1 MRRRGVR
8 LLPAVLAAT
17 ATLALGPGLS
27 AAAEPPDEVGGLNPP
42 AAPNPPP
49 TIVGSAGI
57 GQMLTGSRGG
67 WEARVTEFEYAWLR
81 CDATGGAC
89 VATGDTDLAYTVT
102 AADAGSTLRLRVK
115 GTDPTP
121 AVGGF
126 RITHSAARSVPVP
139 PASSSAPTIAGE
151 ARDGRTLT
159 GTNGAWTGTA
169 PIAFA
174 YRWRRCNADGSGCAD
189 VAGATAPTYTLT
201 AADVGKR
208 LHLRVTASGPENPNA
223 AFSDSPL
230 SAVVQAAPP
239 VNVARPTVGGTLR
252 VGEVMSASPGS
263 WAGTAP
269 IAYAYSWSRCEATC
283 TPTGVTTRSFRL
295 SSADAGKRMEVRVTA
310 ANAGGS
316 AVESARSGLVAG
328 AGGGSSDGGS
338 GPPRRDSSVR
348 RLSPFP
354 RVLVA
359 GRLVGRGTLI
369 TRLAVLRA
377 PRGATVEVRC
387 RGRDCP
393 YRRIVRRIGGS
404 SKKMRLR
411 GFERQLRR
419 GTVIT
424 IVVRKGRRLGKY
436 TVLHIRRGA
445 VPRRLDRCVR
455 PGSRR
460 PLSCPD

>member
-1 MRRRGVR
+1 VW
-8 LLPAVLAAT
+8 LLLTALATT
-17 ATLALGPGLS
+17 AALALGPGLS
-27 AAAEPPDEVGGLNPP
+27 AAAEPPDEVGGLDPP

-49 TIVGSAGI
+49 TITGSAGI

-115 GTDPTP
+115 GTDP
-121 AVGGF
+121 ALVGGGF
-126 RITHSAARSVPVP
+126 RITHSAARYVPVP
-139 PASSSAPTIAGE
+139 PASSSAPTLAGE

-159 GTNGAWTGTA
+159 GTNGTWTGTA
-169 PIAFA
+169 PITFA

-189 VAGATAPTYTLT
+189 VVGATAPTYTLT

-239 VNVARPTVGGTLR
+239 VNVARPTVEGALR
-252 VGEVMSASPGS
+252 AGEVMVASPGS

-283 TPTGVTTRSFRL
+283 TPTGVTTRSLRL
-295 SSADAGKRMEVRVTA
+295 TPADVGKRMEVRVTA
-310 ANAGGS
+310 TNAGGS
-316 AVESARSGLVAG
+316 AVEIARSGLVAG
-328 AGGGSSDGGS
+328 GGGSSDGGS
-338 GPPRRDSSVR
+338 GSPRRDSSLR

-369 TRLAVLRA
+369 TSLAVLRV

-393 YRRIVRRIGGS
+393 YRRIVRRIRGS
-404 SKKMRLR
+404 SKMRLR
-411 GFERQLRR
+411 AFERQLRR
-419 GTVIT
+419 GTLIT
-424 IVVRKGRRLGKY
+424 IVVRKGRRLGKH
-436 TVLHIRRGA
+436 TLLRIRRGA

-460 PLSCPD
+460 PISCPDQGP